1 MKKIIKKANETFE
14 QNEQPMN
21 EIVINSLKIDNTIEE
36 QIKICK
42 SMIKRNWI
50 ILGLELL
57 LIGIWFLLATA
68 ISDFLIITCTYWKDK
83 DLNRNKFIYGFL
95 SIFASFYVFAPV
107 YYIVFS
113 KKMLKRLEQR

>member
-1 MKKIIKKANETFE
+1 MKKIIKKDNETFE
-14 QNEQPMN
+14 QNEEPIN

-68 ISDFLIITCTYWKDK
+68 ISDFLIITCTYWKDN

-107 YYIVFS
+107 YYIVFA

>member
-42 SMIKRNWI
+42 SMIKRN
-50 ILGLELL
+50 
-57 LIGIWFLLATA
+57 
-68 ISDFLIITCTYWKDK
+68 
-83 DLNRNKFIYGFL
+83 
-95 SIFASFYVFAPV
+95 
-107 YYIVFS
+107 
-113 KKMLKRLEQR
+113 